1 MDKKV
6 YERNQK
12 WLLKN
17 PEKKKYYEYKSR
29 SKSFIIN
36 LATEEDLKEIID
48 MCKQKIKEIKEL
60 KKQEKNKKE

>member
-6 YERNQK
+6 YDRKRK
-12 WLLKN
+12 WNAEN

-36 LATEEDLKEIID
+36 LATKDDLKEIIE
-48 MCKQKIKEIKEL
+48 MCKQKL
-60 KKQEKNKKE
+60 KNK